1 MPNSFYGRQRP
12 LYVPP
17 SSLEYVKVRMTT
29 TTRKTMMETEPLTE
43 VSKRIVIFGAA
54 GDLCKRKLIPALFE
68 LWKKNLL
75 PKGLLIVGAS
85 RRDLPKET
93 WLNHL
98 GDYPQDFTAWLDFI
112 SCDLDCQESLNKLHD
127 ESADTTYFLSVPPST
142 YGAAITNLKEAGF
155 LDDPQRSRVVIEKP
169 FGYDYKSACN
179 LQSVVERHLRE
190 KQVYR
195 IDHYLGKDT
204 VNNILATR
212 FSNILLEPLWSR
224 QYIEEVQIFATE
236 TLGCE
241 GRSQYYDGSGVV
253 RDMLQNHMLQVLA
266 LIAMEAPCKMTATE
280 IRREKTKVL
289 AATRL
294 GYKTIFGQ
302 YEGYKSED
310 GVDPNSATPTF
321 VAGDLYVD
329 NWRWEGVPFHFMTGK
344 KMPYGC
350 VEVVV
355 KLKAPPQQ
363 LFEGHEYNDRI
374 VMRLQPHP
382 HFDIRIDMKAPGF
395 KNDVETATLTHRYP
409 DWLGVD
415 GYEKLLYDALHDDQS
430 NFVHSEEVLESWRIV
445 DDLLCTGEYC
455 PIRTVPYLYSGGT
468 WGPQYKTDFITK
480 WDYPA

>member
-1 MPNSFYGRQRP
+1 
-12 LYVPP
+12 
-17 SSLEYVKVRMTT
+17 
-29 TTRKTMMETEPLTE
+29 MMEMEPPT
-43 VSKRIVIFGAA
+43 SKRLVIFGAT

-68 LWKKNLL
+68 LWKKQLL
-75 PKGLLIVGAS
+75 PPNLLIVGAS
-85 RRDLPKET
+85 RREIQREV
-93 WLNHL
+93 WLQSL
-98 GDYPQDFTAWLDFI
+98 GDYPEDFTHWLDFT
-112 SCDLDCQESLNKLHD
+112 SCDLACQESLMNLHD
-127 ESADTTYFLSVPPST
+127 KTQDTTYFLSVPPER
-142 YGAAITNLKEAGF
+142 YENAIINLKEAGF
-155 LDDPQRSRVVIEKP
+155 LDDPDHSRVVIEKP
-169 FGYDYKSACN
+169 FGYDYKSADN
-179 LQSVVERHLRE
+179 LQSVVGRHLRE

-212 FSNILLEPLWSR
+212 FSNILLEPLWNR
-224 QYIEEVQIFATE
+224 NYIEEVQIYATE
-236 TLGCE
+236 TIGCE

-294 GYKTIFGQ
+294 GHKVIFGQ
-302 YEGYKSED
+302 YDGYRNEE
-310 GVDPNSATPTF
+310 GVDPGSATATYI
-321 VAGDLYVD
+321 AGDLYID
-329 NWRWEGVPFHFMTGK
+329 NWRWEGVPFHFMSGK
-344 KMPYGC
+344 KMPYQC
-350 VEVVV
+350 VEVVI

-415 GYEKLLYDALHDDQS
+415 GYEKLLFDALNSDQS

-445 DDLLCTGEYC
+445 DDLLCTGEKC
-455 PIRTVPYLYSGGT
+455 PIRTVPYIYMPGA
-468 WGPQYKTDFITK
+468 WGPSHKTQFITN